1 MSRSKR
7 IIRSVFTKLLLVI
20 VLTGI
25 CVNIVVGGFFWIH
38 RSAAGRPLYK
48 NILQYLNYIIDDLG
62 TPPSLVRAKQIGA
75 QAALQIYFESP
86 DLSWSTAEN
95 SSDIPK
101 VHWTDWSQHPLIRLG
116 RYRGHHFV
124 ELSHDSGRFVF
135 GLDKN
140 FELDPERKRLV
151 VILLS
156 LLTLIFIGAFL
167 SIRWILKPVRWL
179 NQGVREVG
187 RGNLNHRVP
196 LKRSDELRDL
206 AAAFNDMTER
216 IRDMLQTKEQLL
228 LDVSHEL
235 RSPLTRVK
243 VALEFMP
250 DGQAKE
256 SITGDLT
263 DMEKMIN
270 EILERAR
277 MHHLHGKLKLARRML
292 ADLLNDVLPEFENRP
307 PGVQVGDLPVDIEVM
322 VDSEQ
327 IQTVFKNILT
337 NAIKFSRP
345 DSEPVRVR
353 VERRPSDIVVQITDN
368 GIGIPPDELRFI
380 FEPFYR
386 VDKSRTKDTGGY
398 GLGLSLCKTI
408 MEAHGGRIEI
418 ESTPNVG
425 TIVFLRFPVDSEPPE
440 GSAKSIDS

>member
-1 MSRSKR
+1 MSWFKR

-38 RSAAGRPLYK
+38 RSAAGRPLHK
-48 NILQYLNYIIDDLG
+48 NIVQYLNYIIDDLG
-62 TPPSLVRAKQIGA
+62 TPPSLVRARQIGA

-95 SSDIPK
+95 SFDIQQ
-101 VHWTDWSQHPLIRLG
+101 VHWRDWSQHPLIRLG
-116 RYRGHHFV
+116 RYHGHHFV

-135 GLDKN
+135 GLDKS

-156 LLTLIFIGAFL
+156 MLTLIFVGAFL

-179 NQGVREVG
+179 NEGVREVS

-216 IRDMLQTKEQLL
+216 IRDMLDTKEQLL

-243 VALEFMP
+243 VALEFLP
-250 DGQAKE
+250 DGRAKE
-256 SITGDLT
+256 SITGDVA

-277 MHHLHGKLKLARRML
+277 MHHLHGKLKLARRIL

-307 PGVQVGDLPVDIEVM
+307 PGVQAGDMPVDIEVK
-322 VDSEQ
+322 VDPEQ
-327 IQTVFKNILT
+327 IKTVFKNILT

-353 VERRPSDIVVQITDN
+353 VKRRPSDIVVQIVDN

-408 MEAHGGRIEI
+408 MEAHGGRIVI

-425 TIVFLRFPVDSEPPE
+425 TTVLLHFPVDSDPLE
-440 GSAKSIDS
+440 GSAKLD